1 MEYNENTR
9 QYHKICRQF
18 KRLLKTYLFGGWDR
32 GALWHL
38 LGAPCINHLTYL
50 LKSKWCNNKRE
61 TVITDTFKCIIN
73 EWAVPICSDLRDRV
87 NCRMPQS
94 ERKRRVTFGWQQ
106 VIEAVLRMTNLFKEF
121 ILKIITSQFKR
132 FNLAVDKSSIVCS
145 GWASLELDVGLVC

>member
-50 LKSKWCNNKRE
+50 LKSKWCNNN
-61 TVITDTFKCIIN
+61 TDTFKCIIN
-73 EWAVPICSDLRDRV
+73 EWAVPICSDLGDRV

-94 ERKRRVTFGWQQ
+94 ERKRRVTFWWKQAM
-106 VIEAVLRMTNLFKEF
+106 EAVLRMNIFNILINMFLVFYCMKCPAAQHLEGHRKIAGF
-121 ILKIITSQFKR
+121 IIY
-132 FNLAVDKSSIVCS
+132 
-145 GWASLELDVGLVC
+145 G